1 MFEMPQKTESRHTGS
16 ILFIVL
22 AIILLAAGVLFIAFA
37 CRSYFRYQQ
46 YGRAVEYT
54 FGSTSQ
60 VVATLEDGTRVRL
73 SDHNRTV
80 LYSMLT
86 DSSGQRHESGGETG
100 DSFEFYASSA
110 VGTAIATVADAG
122 DGWVYVHMMRA
133 GTTIS
138 KTARI
143 MTCGCGRSHPTAGW
157 SRTPSSKTRWV
168 KTPPSRSG

>member
-37 CRSYFRYQQ
+37 CRSYFRYRQ

-110 VGTAIATVADAG
+110 VGTAAATVADAG
-122 DGWVYVHMMRA
+122 DGWVYLHMEYEDESWDYYFQNRSDYDMWLRA
-133 GTTIS
+133 VS
-138 KTARI
+138 
-143 MTCGCGRSHPTAGW
+143 PDGW
-157 SRTPSSKTRWV
+157 LEPNTVLKNKV
-168 KTPPSRSG
+168 G

>member
-1 MFEMPQKTESRHTGS
+1 MFEMSQKTESRHTGS

-86 DSSGQRHESGGETG
+86 DSGGQRQESAGEPGDGLRSSPSAPVGAGG
-100 DSFEFYASSA
+100 
-110 VGTAIATVADAG
+110 ATVADAG
-122 DGWVYVHMMRA
+122 DGWVYLHMEYEDESWDYYFQNRSDYDMWLRA
-133 GTTIS
+133 VS
-138 KTARI
+138 
-143 MTCGCGRSHPTAGW
+143 PDGW
-157 SRTPSSKTRWV
+157 LEPNTVLKNKV
-168 KTPPSRSG
+168 G